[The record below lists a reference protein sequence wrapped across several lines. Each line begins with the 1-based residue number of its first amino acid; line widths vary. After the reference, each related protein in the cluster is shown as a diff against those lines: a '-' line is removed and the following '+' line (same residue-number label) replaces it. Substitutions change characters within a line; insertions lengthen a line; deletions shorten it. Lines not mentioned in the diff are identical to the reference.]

1 MEKNFFDM
9 MVQDVLPSV
18 RALMARKLLEHGF
31 SQNQAAEKLGL
42 TQPAISQYKRNLR
55 GVRRDFIEEKPRLME
70 LVDELARKI
79 ASAHM
84 NPKQANLE
92 LFELCKEFFLESV

>member
-9 MVQDVLPSV
+9 MVQEVLPSV

-31 SQNQAAEKLGL
+31 SQKQVAEKLGL

-55 GVRRDFIEEKPRLME
+55 GLRKDLIEEKPKLGGM
-70 LVDELARKI
+70 VDELARKI
-79 ASAHM
+79 ASGHV
-84 NPKQANLE
+84 NPRDANLE
-92 LFELCKEFFLESV
+92 LFEVCKEFFLEA

>member
-9 MVQDVLPSV
+9 MVQEVLPSV

-31 SQNQAAEKLGL
+31 SQKQVAEKLGL

-55 GVRRDFIEEKPRLME
+55 GLRKDLIEEKPRLGG
-70 LVDELARKI
+70 LVDELAKKI
-79 ASAHM
+79 ASGHVS
-84 NPKQANLE
+84 PRDANLE
-92 LFELCKEFFLESV
+92 LFEVCKEFFLEA